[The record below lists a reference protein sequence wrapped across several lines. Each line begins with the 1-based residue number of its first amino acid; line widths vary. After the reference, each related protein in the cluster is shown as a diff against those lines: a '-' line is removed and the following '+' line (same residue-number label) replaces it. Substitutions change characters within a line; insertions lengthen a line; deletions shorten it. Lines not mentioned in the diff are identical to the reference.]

1 MITTKLTTSA
11 GFNPYLL
18 NCKTIGKIIFFR
30 AGETITSVNWFGSN
44 NNYPEMVINDDIKRK
59 NNIDL
64 NSKKPFFINIKQG
77 WDKGSI
83 ILYIPAELVKLT
95 NKGEGIRY
103 ENENETQ
110 YQQNY
115 TIEVECSKWESKIN
129 DNGKLEYSKSAVENR
144 VIEFSECTTMVKKDK
159 LINDEQLKDD
169 IRELCNIDIYMGD
182 LQKILKHYTITKI
195 D

>member
-1 MITTKLTTSA
+1 MTNTKLTTSA

-18 NCKTIGKIIFFR
+18 NCKTIDKIIFFKE
-30 AGETITSVNWFGSN
+30 GETITSVNWFGSN
-44 NNYPEMVINDDIKRK
+44 NNYPEMIINDEIKRK

-77 WDKGSI
+77 WDKGRI
-83 ILYIPAELVKLT
+83 ILYIPANLVKLT
-95 NKGEGIRY
+95 DKGEGIRY

-115 TIEVECSKWESKIN
+115 TIEVECSKWEIEIN
-129 DNGKLEYSKSAVENR
+129 DNGKLEYSKSVVENR
-144 VIEFSECTTMVKKDK
+144 VIEFSECTIRVKKDK
-159 LINDEQLKDD
+159 LINDEQLKDE
-169 IRELCNIDIYMGD
+169 IKELCNLDIYMGD